1 MNVTRSPGWKKVSGW
16 ERRRA
21 VERVLWL
28 TALLVLVAATWRGA
42 EVSVASFI
50 QGAPLAAEF
59 LGRLFPA
66 DWSVLREML
75 RSCLETVSIA
85 FLGTVASVVIGLGM
99 GLLAATNLSPLPIA
113 AACKAGLAFI
123 RSIPVILLALL
134 FVAAVGLGPFP
145 GALAIGFHGIGML
158 GKLYADEFEA
168 VDARVLEAVRG
179 TGGGWLATVRYGV
192 LPQAL
197 PQLLSLSLFRFEM
210 NVREATVLGLVGAGG
225 IGYYIQLYA
234 RSFQYPKVATMV
246 LAVIV
251 MVLLVDLIAHQVRRR
266 VL

>member
-1 MNVTRSPGWKKVSGW
+1 MNEAQAWKQVARW
-16 ERRRA
+16 HRRRLGGRA
-21 VERVLWL
+21 AWL
-28 TALLVLVAATWRGA
+28 AGLALLVIVTWRGA
-42 EVSVASFI
+42 EVSVTSLVE
-50 QGAPLAAEF
+50 GLPLAVEF

-66 DWSVLREML
+66 DWSVLGEML

-85 FLGTVASVVIGLGM
+85 FLGTIVSVLLGLVM
-99 GLLAATNLSPLPIA
+99 GLLAASNLVPAPLA
-113 AACKAGLAFI
+113 AAIKAMLAFI

-145 GALAIGFHGIGML
+145 GTLAIAFHGIGML

-168 VDARVLEAVRG
+168 VDPRVLEAVWG

-197 PQLLSLSLFRFEM
+197 PQLFSLSLFRFEM

-234 RSFQYPKVATMV
+234 RAFQYPKVATMV
-246 LAVIV
+246 LAVIA
-251 MVLLVDLIAHQVRRR
+251 MVLLVDLIAHQVRQRI
-266 VL
+266 L

>member
-1 MNVTRSPGWKKVSGW
+1 MTEANAWKTVTRWQ
-16 ERRRA
+16 RRRLA
-21 VERVLWL
+21 QRLGWL
-28 TALLVLVAATWRGA
+28 ALLALLTGLTWWGA
-42 EVSVASFI
+42 EVSITRVVEGI
-50 QGAPLAAEF
+50 PLAAEF
-59 LGRLFPA
+59 IRRLFPA
-66 DWSVLREML
+66 DWSVLGEML

-85 FLGTVASVVIGLGM
+85 FLGTFASVVVGLAM
-99 GLLAATNLSPLPIA
+99 GLLAATNLAPAPVA
-113 AACKAGLAFI
+113 VACKGALAFI

-145 GALAIGFHGIGML
+145 GTLAIAFHGVGML

-168 VDARVLEAVRG
+168 VDPRVLEAVRG
-179 TGGGWLATVRYGV
+179 AGGGWLATVRHGV

-197 PQLLSLSLFRFEM
+197 PQLFSLSLFRFEM

-225 IGYYIQLYA
+225 IGYYIQVYA
-234 RSFQYPKVATMV
+234 RAFQYPKVATMV

-251 MVLLVDLIAHQVRRR
+251 MVLLVDLVAHQVRRK

>member
-1 MNVTRSPGWKKVSGW
+1 MNEAQAWKQVARW
-16 ERRRA
+16 HRRRMA
-21 VERVLWL
+21 SRAAWL
-28 TALLVLVAATWRGA
+28 VGLALLVVVTWRGA
-42 EVSVASFI
+42 EVSVTSLVE
-50 QGAPLAAEF
+50 GLPLAAEF
-59 LGRLFPA
+59 LGRLFPPN
-66 DWSVLREML
+66 WSVLGEML

-85 FLGTVASVVIGLGM
+85 FLGTIASVVLGLAM
-99 GLLAATNLSPLPIA
+99 GLLAASNLAPVPLA
-113 AACKAGLAFI
+113 AAVKAALAFI

-134 FVAAVGLGPFP
+134 FVSAVGLGPFP
-145 GALAIGFHGIGML
+145 GTLAIAFHGIGML

-168 VDARVLEAVRG
+168 VDPRVLEAVRG

-197 PQLLSLSLFRFEM
+197 PQLCSLSLFRFEM

-246 LAVIV
+246 LAVIA
-251 MVLLVDLIAHQVRRR
+251 MVLLVDLIAHQVRQRI
-266 VL
+266 L

>member
-1 MNVTRSPGWKKVSGW
+1 MDETQAWGRVTGWH
-16 ERRRA
+16 RRRLGS
-21 VERVLWL
+21 RIGWL
-28 TALLVLVAATWRGA
+28 AALALAGAITWRGA
-42 EVSVASFI
+42 EVSLTQLVK
-50 QGAPLAAEF
+50 GLPLAAEF
-59 LGRLFPA
+59 MGRLFPA
-66 DWSVLREML
+66 DWSVLGEML

-85 FLGTVASVVIGLGM
+85 FLGTIASIFLGLAM
-99 GLLAATNLSPLPIA
+99 GLLAASNLVPAPVA
-113 AACKAGLAFI
+113 AACKSALAFI

-145 GALAIGFHGIGML
+145 GALAIAFHGIGML

-168 VDARVLEAVRG
+168 VDPRVLEAVRG

-192 LPQAL
+192 LPQAA
-197 PQLLSLSLFRFEM
+197 PQLVSLSLFRFEM

-246 LAVIV
+246 LAVIL
-251 MVLLVDLIAHQVRRR
+251 MVLVMDVVTHWARKKIL
-266 VL
+266 

>member
-1 MNVTRSPGWKKVSGW
+1 V
-16 ERRRA
+16 A
-21 VERVLWL
+21 WL
-28 TALLVLVAATWRGA
+28 ALLILLVALTWRGA
-42 EVSVASFI
+42 EVSLAQLVEGI
-50 QGAPLAAEF
+50 PLAAEF
-59 LGRLFPA
+59 VGRLFPA
-66 DWSVLREML
+66 DWSVLGEMF
-75 RSCLETVSIA
+75 RSCLETLSIA
-85 FLGTVASVVIGLGM
+85 FLGTFASVLVGLAM
-99 GLLAATNLSPLPIA
+99 GLLAATNLVPTPIA
-113 AACKAGLAFI
+113 AACKGALAFI

-145 GALAIGFHGIGML
+145 GALAIAFHGVGML

-168 VDARVLEAVRG
+168 VDPRVLEAVHG
-179 TGGGWLATVRYGV
+179 AGGGWLATVRHGV

-225 IGYYIQLYA
+225 IGYYIQVYA
-234 RSFQYPKVATMV
+234 RAFQYPKVATMV

-251 MVLLVDLIAHQVRRR
+251 MVLLVDFVAHQVRQR

>member
-1 MNVTRSPGWKKVSGW
+1 MNEAQAWKEVGRW
-16 ERRRA
+16 HRRRLA
-21 VERVLWL
+21 RRVAWL
-28 TALLVLVAATWRGA
+28 TGLALLVVVTWQGA
-42 EVSVASFI
+42 EVSVATLVE
-50 QGAPLAAEF
+50 GLPLAVEF
-59 LGRLFPA
+59 VGRLFPA
-66 DWSVLREML
+66 DWSVLAEML

-85 FLGTVASVVIGLGM
+85 FLGTLASVALGLATGM
-99 GLLAATNLSPLPIA
+99 LAAANLVPAPLA
-113 AACKAGLAFI
+113 AAVKAALAFI

-134 FVAAVGLGPFP
+134 FVSAVGLGPFP
-145 GALAIGFHGIGML
+145 GTLAIAFHGVGML

-168 VDARVLEAVRG
+168 VDPRVLEAVRG

-197 PQLLSLSLFRFEM
+197 PQLFSLSLFRFEM

-234 RSFQYPKVATMV
+234 RAFQYPKVATMV
-246 LAVIV
+246 LAVIA
-251 MVLLVDLIAHQVRRR
+251 MVLLVDLAAHQVRQR

>member
-1 MNVTRSPGWKKVSGW
+1 
-16 ERRRA
+16 
-21 VERVLWL
+21 
-28 TALLVLVAATWRGA
+28 
-42 EVSVASFI
+42 
-50 QGAPLAAEF
+50 
-59 LGRLFPA
+59 
-66 DWSVLREML
+66 ML

-85 FLGTVASVVIGLGM
+85 LLGSVASVILALPL
-99 GLLAATNLSPLPIA
+99 GLLAATNLSPLPL
-113 AACKAGLAFI
+113 AGTIKGVLAFI

-134 FVAAVGLGPFP
+134 FVSAVGLGPFP
-145 GALAIGFHGIGML
+145 GMLAIAFHGIGML

-168 VDARVLEAVRG
+168 VDPRVLEAVRG
-179 TGGGWLATVRYGV
+179 TGGGWVGSVRYGV

-197 PQLLSLSLFRFEM
+197 PQMLSLSLFRFEM

-234 RSFQYPKVATMV
+234 RAFQYSKVATMV

-251 MVLLVDLIAHQVRRR
+251 MVLLVDLITHWVRQR

>member
-1 MNVTRSPGWKKVSGW
+1 
-16 ERRRA
+16 
-21 VERVLWL
+21 
-28 TALLVLVAATWRGA
+28 
-42 EVSVASFI
+42 
-50 QGAPLAAEF
+50 
-59 LGRLFPA
+59 
-66 DWSVLREML
+66 ML

-85 FLGTVASVVIGLGM
+85 FLGTAASVILALPL
-99 GLLAATNLSPLPIA
+99 GLLAATNLVPLPLSGAI
-113 AACKAGLAFI
+113 KGVLAFV

-134 FVAAVGLGPFP
+134 FVSAVGLGPFP
-145 GALAIGFHGIGML
+145 GMLAIAFHGIGML

-168 VDARVLEAVRG
+168 VDPRVLEAVRG
-179 TGGGWLATVRYGV
+179 TGGGWLGTVRYGV

-197 PQLLSLSLFRFEM
+197 PQLSSLSLFRFEM

-246 LAVIV
+246 LAVILV
-251 MVLLVDLIAHQVRRR
+251 VLLVDGLAHWLRQR

>member
-1 MNVTRSPGWKKVSGW
+1 
-16 ERRRA
+16 
-21 VERVLWL
+21 
-28 TALLVLVAATWRGA
+28 
-42 EVSVASFI
+42 
-50 QGAPLAAEF
+50 
-59 LGRLFPA
+59 
-66 DWSVLREML
+66 ML

-85 FLGTVASVVIGLGM
+85 FLGTVVSLLLGLPM
-99 GLLAATNLSPLPIA
+99 GLLAATNLVPAPLA
-113 AACKAGLAFI
+113 AAFKAGLAFI

-145 GALAIGFHGIGML
+145 GVLAIAFHGAGML
-158 GKLYADEFEA
+158 GKLYSDEFES
-168 VDARVLEAVRG
+168 VGPQVLEAIRG

-197 PQLLSLSLFRFEM
+197 PQLCSLGLFRFEM

-234 RSFQYPKVATMV
+234 RAFQYPKVATMV
-246 LAVIV
+246 LAVV
-251 MVLLVDLIAHQVRRR
+251 AMVLLVDLAAHWVRQK